1 MQQYTNQRLVIR
13 NHRYSRLMM
22 FGGLGLS
29 IVAVIITF
37 TQPTLIIVA
46 FALILVGGVV
56 SQIGTAIHNRF
67 GRSPRVDEV
76 IDFSLKGL
84 DDRHAVFHYLMGTNH
99 ALFTPHGVYA
109 ISPMLE
115 KGSIE
120 YRDEIWKHQPQKGRF
135 SFGNPRE
142 RTLRNIEKETM
153 RESQRL
159 QRYIR
164 KNIPQHKDIEVEP
177 LALFLASDTQIKAE
191 SAPFLAVHRK
201 KLKDALRKATGRK
214 PFSERDIQILADYL
228 NLG

>member
-1 MQQYTNQRLVIR
+1 MQQYINDRLVSR
-13 NHRYSRLMM
+13 NRRLSRGMM

-29 IVAVIITF
+29 ILAVIITF
-37 TQPTLIIVA
+37 TQPALIVVA
-46 FALILVGGVV
+46 FALILSGGII

-99 ALFTPHGVYA
+99 ALFTPNGVFA
-109 ISPMLE
+109 VIPMLE

-120 YRDEIWKHQPQKGRF
+120 YRGVGWKHQPEKGRF
-135 SFGNPRE
+135 SFGKPRE
-142 RTLRNIEKETM
+142 RTLRNIEKEAQ

-159 QRYIR
+159 ERYIR
-164 KNIPQHKDIEVEP
+164 KNIPRYKDIEVEP
-177 LALFLASDTQIKAE
+177 LALFLANDTYIKAE
-191 SAPFLAVHRK
+191 GAPFLAVHRK
-201 KLKDALRKATGRK
+201 KIKDALRKTTGRK
-214 PFSERDIQILADYL
+214 PFAQDDIQVLAEYL